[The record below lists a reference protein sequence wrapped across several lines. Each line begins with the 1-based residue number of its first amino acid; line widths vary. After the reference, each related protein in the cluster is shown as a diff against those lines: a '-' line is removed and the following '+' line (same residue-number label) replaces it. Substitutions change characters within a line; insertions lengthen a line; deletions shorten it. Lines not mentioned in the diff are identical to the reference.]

1 MESNLGMLNKK
12 TKCPTISKEPRRSF
26 QVYSLHVYF
35 QEQN

>member
-12 TKCPTISKEPRRSF
+12 TKCPTINESRRSF
-26 QVYSLHVYF
+26 QAYSLHMYF